1 MEAILYKSNP
11 WWEEDFS
18 FKGYARESYLTQL
31 HDVLANR
38 DTEF

>member
-18 FKGYARESYLTQL
+18 FEGYERESYLNEL
-31 HDVLANR
+31 R
-38 DTEF
+38 DYC